1 MRQLV
6 KRARDGDGEAFLA
19 LMEQYSGAMYKIAR
33 SILGN
38 NEDAADAI
46 QETILICFEKIAE
59 LRQPRYFKT
68 WMTRILINECRKI
81 IRQNSRIVCW
91 RSFRMFRCGTR
102 LWNMWNFRN

>member
-38 NEDAADAI
+38 NEDAAD
-46 QETILICFEKIAE
+46 E
-59 LRQPRYFKT
+59 
-68 WMTRILINECRKI
+68 
-81 IRQNSRIVCW
+81 
-91 RSFRMFRCGTR
+91 
-102 LWNMWNFRN
+102 